1 MAAKENLDI
10 DEKKSA
16 PKGDF
21 FEVHKKLFV
30 GILVFFA
37 LCISVIISVTLSL
50 LLTPKPASTLEL
62 EARLG
67 ELVESVQSME
77 NSIAEQNLKLDQNV
91 ARYEVLQTHLRHTS
105 STTLKNIL
113 IDQEKN
119 FQSFLHVL
127 RAGMRDLSVEVP
139 NGADWYDDY
148 GDQMQKALKRSQQRQ
163 ELLSLLKTGAVPEE
177 STEAIASPEATP

>member
-1 MAAKENLDI
+1 MATKENLDI
-10 DEKKSA
+10 DEKNSA
-16 PKGDF
+16 PKSDF
-21 FEVHKKLFV
+21 FEVHKKLFI

-50 LLTPKPASTLEL
+50 LLTPKPESNLEI
-62 EARLG
+62 EARLA
-67 ELVESVQSME
+67 ELVESVQLME

-163 ELLSLLKTGAVPEE
+163 DLLSLLKTGAVPEE
-177 STEAIASPEATP
+177 TSDKPNTSEVTP